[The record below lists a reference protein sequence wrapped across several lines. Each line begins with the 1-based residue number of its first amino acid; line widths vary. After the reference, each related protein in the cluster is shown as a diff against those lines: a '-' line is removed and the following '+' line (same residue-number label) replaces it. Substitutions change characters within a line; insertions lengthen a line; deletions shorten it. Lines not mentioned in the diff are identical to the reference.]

1 MLSWHK
7 HHKLHEEVVAVDSQ
21 ASNTECRYT
30 NESAMVLESCPFVF
44 LQNSRSELVKETKNN
59 IIARQVNLVSIVVPV
74 IPGIVDPVNP
84 RGTEILKGI
93 RTQDD
98 AKKIAAEEIK
108 EEMVPPALPEVW
120 KPMSESDL

>member
-1 MLSWHK
+1 
-7 HHKLHEEVVAVDSQ
+7 
-21 ASNTECRYT
+21 
-30 NESAMVLESCPFVF
+30 MVLESCPFVF

-74 IPGIVDPVNP
+74 IPGIINPVNP

-98 AKKIAAEEIK
+98 AKKIAAEQIK

-120 KPMSESDL
+120 KPMSESDFQNLKANRAGPCYIPVSHDEHLAPPSK